1 MKTRSTHCCSKVKR
15 LAGAVLALASLW
27 LSACDLQVRSKRI
40 AFTPASA
47 DTIVLHIDKRVGG
60 LPGVATPVQVAD
72 ELQYRHKFP
81 AAETV
86 LNEWLSVHPADA
98 AALLQRSQL
107 RVALGNPR
115 AALADCM
122 RAAPR
127 LSALAASACQA
138 QALAALGDRDQAR
151 QIIERVLAQE
161 EGSHAETSWAS
172 GIAAELA
179 EKSGDL
185 VGAETRLQRALDTA
199 GGAHYP
205 RVAYAEFLLRRQR
218 YQDAWRLLEGAD
230 DSSPVMRLR
239 RLALEKM

>member
-1 MKTRSTHCCSKVKR
+1 M
-15 LAGAVLALASLW
+15 AGAAVALASLW
-27 LSACDLQVRSKRI
+27 LSACDPQVRGAGV
-40 AFTPASA
+40 AFAPASA
-47 DTIVLHIDKRVGG
+47 DTIVLQIDKRLGG
-60 LPGVATPVQVAD
+60 LPARAAPVQLAD
-72 ELQYRHKFP
+72 ELQYQHKFA

-86 LNEWLSVHPADA
+86 LNDWLLAHPADA

-122 RAAPR
+122 RAAPQ
-127 LSALAASACQA
+127 LTALAASACQG
-138 QALAALGDRDQAR
+138 QALAALGERDQAR
-151 QIIERVLAQE
+151 QIVERVLAQE
-161 EGSHAETSWAS
+161 VGSNAEISWAS

-185 VGAETRLQRALDTA
+185 VGAEARLQRALDTA

-218 YQDAWRLLEGAD
+218 FHGAWRLLKDAE
-230 DSSPVMRLR
+230 DSSAVMRLR

>member
-1 MKTRSTHCCSKVKR
+1 MKARSTHCCNKEQR
-15 LAGAVLALASLW
+15 LAGAVVVLASLW
-27 LSACDLQVRSKRI
+27 LSACDLQIRGPSI
-40 AFTPASA
+40 AFAPASA
-47 DTIVLHIDKRVGG
+47 DTIVLHIDKRLGA
-60 LPGVATPVQVAD
+60 LPALATPLQVAD
-72 ELQYRHKFP
+72 ELQYQHKFP

-86 LNEWLSVHPADA
+86 LNDWLSAHPTDA
-98 AALLQRSQL
+98 SALLQRSQL
-107 RVALGNPR
+107 RVALGDPR

-151 QIIERVLAQE
+151 RIVERVLA
-161 EGSHAETSWAS
+161 GKAGPNAEVSWAS

-185 VGAETRLQRALDTA
+185 VGAEARLRRALDTA

-218 YQDAWRLLEGAD
+218 YHDAWRLLEGAE
-230 DSSPVMRLR
+230 DSSSVMRLR
-239 RLALEKM
+239 RLALEKL

>member
-1 MKTRSTHCCSKVKR
+1 MKTRSTLCCNKEQR
-15 LAGAVLALASLW
+15 LAGAALALASLW
-27 LSACDLQVRSKRI
+27 LSACDLQVRGNSV
-40 AFTPASA
+40 AFAPASA
-47 DTIVLHIDKRVGG
+47 DTIVLHIDKRLGG
-60 LPGVATPVQVAD
+60 LPALATPVQVAD
-72 ELQYRHKFP
+72 ELQYQHKFS
-81 AAETV
+81 AAETA
-86 LNEWLSVHPADA
+86 LSDWLSAHPQDA
-98 AALLQRSQL
+98 SALLQRSQL
-107 RVALGNPR
+107 RVALGKPR

-138 QALAALGDRDQAR
+138 QALAALGERDQAR
-151 QIIERVLAQE
+151 QIVARVLAQHA
-161 EGSHAETSWAS
+161 GSNAEISWAS

-185 VGAETRLQRALDTA
+185 MGAEARLRRALATA

-218 YQDAWRLLEGAD
+218 YHEVWRLLEGAE
-230 DSSPVMRLR
+230 DSSSVMRLR

>member
-1 MKTRSTHCCSKVKR
+1 MKTRSTHCCNREQR
-15 LAGAVLALASLW
+15 LAGAVLALASLA
-27 LSACDLQVRSKRI
+27 LSACDLQGRGPSI

-47 DTIVLHIDKRVGG
+47 DTIVLHLDKRLGG
-60 LPGVATPVQVAD
+60 LPALTTPLQVAD
-72 ELQYRHKFP
+72 ELQYQHKFP

-86 LNEWLSVHPADA
+86 LNEWLSAHPADA

-107 RVALGNPR
+107 RVALGNPQ

-151 QIIERVLAQE
+151 QIVERVLAQE
-161 EGSHAETSWAS
+161 TGSNAEISWAS

-185 VGAETRLQRALDTA
+185 VGAEARLQRALDSA

-218 YQDAWRLLEGAD
+218 YHDAWRLLEVAE
-230 DSSPVMRLR
+230 DSSSVMRLR

>member
-1 MKTRSTHCCSKVKR
+1 M
-15 LAGAVLALASLW
+15 AGAVLALASLW
-27 LSACDLQVRSKRI
+27 LSACDLQARGKSI

-47 DTIVLHIDKRVGG
+47 DTIVLHIDKRLGG
-60 LPGVATPVQVAD
+60 LPAQAAPLQVAD
-72 ELQYRHKFP
+72 ELQYQHQF
-81 AAETV
+81 AEAETV
-86 LNEWLSVHPADA
+86 LNDWLAAHPADA
-98 AALLQRSQL
+98 LALLQRSQL

-151 QIIERVLAQE
+151 QIVERVLPQE
-161 EGSHAETSWAS
+161 AGSNAEISWAS

-185 VGAETRLQRALDTA
+185 VGAEARLQRALDTA

-218 YQDAWRLLEGAD
+218 HHDAWRLLEGAE
-230 DSSPVMRLR
+230 DSSSVMRLR
-239 RLALEKM
+239 RRALEKM